1 MEASTTFATQ
11 SHHQLPIRYAD
22 FATLAEA
29 LDYAALG
36 ETGMNFYDRRNNLM
50 AAVPYSVLKVNAV
63 KGAQKLLSLGLTK
76 GDRVALIAETSV
88 EFVETFFACQYAGLI
103 AVPLAIPM
111 GIGQSASYVKK
122 LTGLLNGCQASVV
135 LSSKEWLPMVKEVV
149 CDYNSPTILSHEA
162 FAELSYVAASE
173 LPQVAAEDI
182 AYLQY
187 TSGSTRFPRGVVVTQ
202 ASAMANLR
210 AISHDGI
217 KLKKDDRCVSWL
229 PFYHDMGLVGFVL
242 TPVATQISVD
252 YLRTQ
257 DFAMRPIQWLKL
269 ITKNKGT
276 VSVAPPFGYEICLR
290 RSNEKE
296 LAELDLST
304 WRIAGVGAEPIP
316 SGLLDRFTEHFSQV
330 GFGEETFMPCYGLA
344 ENTLAVSFFDKA
356 TGPRYNVVDRYIL
369 EYESKAVPPKDDT
382 AAQAVFVNCG
392 KAMPGHE
399 IVIRNERDEPLP
411 ERSIGHICIA
421 GPSLMRGYFRDK
433 ESHQQIQEKGWL
445 DTGDLGYLLD
455 GNLYITGRKKD
466 LIIIRGRNIWPQ
478 DIEYIAEA
486 EPEVRSGDAIAFMTN
501 QEHDDAERII
511 LQIQCRVTSTERR
524 GQIVHSLSSR
534 IRNEFGVSVDVV
546 LVPPHSIPRTSSG
559 KPARAEAK
567 KLYLNQH
574 FEPQLQLAGNKQ

>member
-11 SHHQLPIRYAD
+11 SHHPLPIRYAD
-22 FATLAEA
+22 FSSLAEA
-29 LDYAALG
+29 LDYAAQG
-36 ETGMNFYDRRNNLM
+36 ETGMNFYDRRLNLTTAM
-50 AAVPYSVLKVNAV
+50 PYSTLRTKAIN
-63 KGAQKLLSLGLTK
+63 GAHRLLTLGLTK

-88 EFVETFFACQYAGLI
+88 EFVETFFACQYAGLV

-122 LTGLLNGCQASVV
+122 LTGLLNGCEASVV
-135 LSSKEWLPMVKEVV
+135 LSSKEWLPMVQEVV
-149 CDYNSPTILSHEA
+149 CDYPAPKILSHEA
-162 FAELSYVAASE
+162 FETLSCDNHIP
-173 LPQVAAEDI
+173 LPEIHGEDI

-202 ASAMANLR
+202 NSVMANLK
-210 AISHDGI
+210 AISRDGI
-217 KLKKDDRCVSWL
+217 KLRQGDRCVSWL

-257 DFAMRPIQWLKL
+257 DFAMRPMQWLKL
-269 ITKNKGT
+269 ITKNQGT
-276 VSVAPPFGYEICLR
+276 VSVAPPFGYEISLR

-296 LAELDLST
+296 LAELDLSS

-316 SGLLDRFTEHFSQV
+316 SGLLERFVEHFAQV
-330 GFGEETFMPCYGLA
+330 NFGKDTFMPCYGLA

-356 TGPRYNVVDRYIL
+356 TGPLFNVVDRYAL
-369 EYESKAVPPKDDT
+369 EYESKAVAPIDKT
-382 AAQAVFVNCG
+382 RAEAVFVNCG
-392 KAMPGHE
+392 QPMPDHQ
-399 IVIRNERDEPLP
+399 IVIRDEKGNELP
-411 ERSIGHICIA
+411 ERSIGHICIS
-421 GPSLMRGYFRDK
+421 GPSLMRGYFRDN
-433 ESHQQIQEKGWL
+433 ESHQQIQNKGWL

-478 DIEYIAEA
+478 DIEYMAEA
-486 EPEVRSGDAIAFMTN
+486 EPEVRTGDAIAFMTN

-511 LQIQCRVTSTERR
+511 LQIQCRVTSSERR
-524 GQIVHSLSSR
+524 GQIVNSLSSR
-534 IRNEFGVSVDVV
+534 IRSEFGVSVDVV

-567 KLYLNQH
+567 QRYLTQT
-574 FEPQLQLAGNKQ
+574 FEPQLQLAGHKQ